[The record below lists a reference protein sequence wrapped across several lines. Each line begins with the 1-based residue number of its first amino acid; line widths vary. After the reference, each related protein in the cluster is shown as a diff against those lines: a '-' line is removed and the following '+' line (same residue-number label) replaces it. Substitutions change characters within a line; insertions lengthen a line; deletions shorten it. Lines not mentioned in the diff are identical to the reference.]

1 MSKLDAASGFFQI
14 PLHEDSRDLTTFLTP
29 FGRYRFKRLPMA
41 VNCAPKIYQRK
52 MCELLKDI
60 EGVLIYMDDVIVF
73 GNSKESHD
81 EALKTVLNRIKI
93 SGLKLN
99 KDKCMFNKRKLEFLG
114 HVISD
119 VGVHIS
125 PSKIEAI
132 KRLKIPEN
140 SRDLRRILGMLNF
153 LTRFIPNAQVDL
165 SPLND
170 LLKKNIAWVWGPS
183 QQKALD
189 KIKSIV
195 SSSPVLAYFDSTKPI
210 VISTDSSSYALGGV
224 LFQQDGKVLRP
235 VSYCSRSLS
244 ASEKGYAQIEKELLA
259 TVWVFE
265 KFNSYLQGIQFKLQ
279 TDHKPLI
286 GWIILGGF
294 FLEFQNLM

>member
-1 MSKLDAASGFFQI
+1 MTKDDIIEPVEHPTDWVSPIVPVPKKEGGVCVEYRKLNLNIKREVFHIPTFEELTFKLSGAKVMSKLAAASGLFQI
-14 PLHEDSRDLTTFLTP
+14 PLHEDSRDLTTFLIP
-29 FGRYRFKRLPMA
+29 FGLYKFKRLPMG
-41 VNCAPKIYQRK
+41 VNCALEIIYQRK
-52 MCELLKDI
+52 MFELLKDI

-93 SGLKLN
+93 FGLKLN

-125 PSKIEAI
+125 PSKIEAV
-132 KRLKIPEN
+132 KRLKIPKN

-165 SPLND
+165 SPLNN
-170 LLKKNIAWVWGPS
+170 LLNKNIAWVGGPS
-183 QQKALD
+183 QQQALD

-195 SSSPVLAYFDSTKPI
+195 SSSPVLAYFDPTKPI
-210 VISTDSSSYALGGV
+210 AVSTDSSSYALGGV
-224 LFQQDGKVLRP
+224 LF
-235 VSYCSRSLS
+235 
-244 ASEKGYAQIEKELLA
+244 
-259 TVWVFE
+259 
-265 KFNSYLQGIQFKLQ
+265 
-279 TDHKPLI
+279 
-286 GWIILGGF
+286 
-294 FLEFQNLM
+294 